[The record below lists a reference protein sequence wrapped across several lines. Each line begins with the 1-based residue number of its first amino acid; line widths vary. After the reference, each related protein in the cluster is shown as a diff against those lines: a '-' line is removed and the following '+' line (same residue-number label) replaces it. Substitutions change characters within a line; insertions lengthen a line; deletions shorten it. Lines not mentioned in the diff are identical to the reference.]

1 MDVFETLKEIIVEE
15 LDVTPEQVTPDAR
28 FQEDLGAD
36 SLDVVELIMKIEE
49 KFGIEVPDTDAE
61 KIRTVQDAVKYI
73 ESKLKK

>member
-1 MDVFETLKEIIVEE
+1 MNVMETLKEIIVEE
-15 LDVTPEQVTPDAR
+15 LDVTPEQITPEAR

-73 ESKLKK
+73 EDKLKK

>member
-1 MDVFETLKEIIVEE
+1 MNVFETLKEIIVEE

-49 KFGIEVPDTDAE
+49 RFGIEVPDTDAE
-61 KIRTVQDAVKYI
+61 KIRTVQDAVNYI
-73 ESKLKK
+73 EDKLKK

>member
-1 MDVFETLKEIIVEE
+1 MDVLETLKEIIVEE
-15 LDVTPEQVTPDAR
+15 LDVTPEQVTSEAR

-61 KIRTVQDAVKYI
+61 KIRTVQDAVRYI
-73 ESKLKK
+73 EGKLKK

>member
-49 KFGIEVPDTDAE
+49 RFGIEVPDTDAE
-61 KIRTVQDAVKYI
+61 KIRTVQDAVNYI
-73 ESKLKK
+73 ENKLKK

>member
-1 MDVFETLKEIIVEE
+1 MNVFETLKEIIIEE

-73 ESKLKK
+73 EEKLKK

>member
-1 MDVFETLKEIIVEE
+1 MNVFETLKEIIVEE

-49 KFGIEVPDTDAE
+49 RFGIEVPDTDAE
-61 KIRTVQDAVKYI
+61 KIRTVQDAVNYI
-73 ESKLKK
+73 ENKLKK

>member
-73 ESKLKK
+73 ENKLK

>member
-1 MDVFETLKEIIVEE
+1 MNVFETLKEIIVEE

-61 KIRTVQDAVKYI
+61 KIRTVQDAVNYI
-73 ESKLKK
+73 ENKLKK

>member
-15 LDVTPEQVTPDAR
+15 LDVTPEQVTPEAR

-73 ESKLKK
+73 EEKLKK

>member
-49 KFGIEVPDTDAE
+49 RFGIEVPDTDAE

>member
-73 ESKLKK
+73 ENKLKQ

>member
-1 MDVFETLKEIIVEE
+1 MNVMETLKEIIVEE
-15 LDVTPEQVTPDAR
+15 LDVTPEQVTPEAR

-73 ESKLKK
+73 EEKLKK

>member
-1 MDVFETLKEIIVEE
+1 MDIFETLKEIIVEE
-15 LDVTPEQVTPDAR
+15 LDVTPEQVTPEAR

-73 ESKLKK
+73 EEKLKK